1 MPDIT
6 TKRDGSR
13 FRPTSILARWNWPSK
28 SDMNWL
34 VDIDTFSW
42 ESIAFCQK
50 RPGFM
55 CSGHLIWSSR
65 CSSFQLDANKQSKP
79 VVFAHAN
86 YVGYMRICVCCP
98 CQVKTYPQELWKD
111 IEDDLYDSEDKGSH
125 NQILTRLLSHLEEWP
140 EMDRIR
146 RHFFPFFYQFFMIFM
161 IFSIGYQVWQV
172 VLQKDLIGQR
182 PWTTVLRP
190 GKIRIDSHRS
200 LMTST
205 LQLLTWTEYEHL

>member
-1 MPDIT
+1 
-6 TKRDGSR
+6 
-13 FRPTSILARWNWPSK
+13 
-28 SDMNWL
+28 
-34 VDIDTFSW
+34 
-42 ESIAFCQK
+42 
-50 RPGFM
+50 M

-146 RHFFPFFYQFFMIFM
+146 RHFFPFFLSVFHDFHDFFHWLPGLAGGTAEG
-161 IFSIGYQVWQV
+161 SNRTETLNYCAETWQ
-172 VLQKDLIGQR
+172 
-182 PWTTVLRP
+182 
-190 GKIRIDSHRS
+190 DSHRF
-200 LMTST
+200 T
-205 LQLLTWTEYEHL
+205 